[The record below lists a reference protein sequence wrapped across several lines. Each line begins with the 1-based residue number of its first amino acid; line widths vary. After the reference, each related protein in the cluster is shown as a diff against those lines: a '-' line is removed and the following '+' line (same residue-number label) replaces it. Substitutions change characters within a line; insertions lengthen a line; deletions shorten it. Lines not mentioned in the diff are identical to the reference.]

1 MKSFFVKTNRSVY
14 FCSMLSKAEKT
25 RQLIIEKS
33 APLFNTRG
41 YAGTSMNDIME
52 ATGLTKGGLYGNF
65 QSKDEIAALAFEY
78 SYNKVKTELV
88 AVIRQQQ
95 TSLQKLYAILNF
107 YRSYTIRPQVEGGC
121 PVQNTA
127 IDADD
132 AYPFLKKKARQALND
147 MLSGLEHIIENGI
160 KYKEFKSAVEPRREA
175 EIIYAQ
181 IEGAIMMAK
190 LSDDVNLLNRIL
202 DNLRSYIDAQ
212 LKN

>member
-1 MKSFFVKTNRSVY
+1 
-14 FCSMLSKAEKT
+14 MLSKAEKT

-95 TSLQKLYAILNF
+95 TSLEKLYAILNF

-121 PVQNTA
+121 PIQNTA